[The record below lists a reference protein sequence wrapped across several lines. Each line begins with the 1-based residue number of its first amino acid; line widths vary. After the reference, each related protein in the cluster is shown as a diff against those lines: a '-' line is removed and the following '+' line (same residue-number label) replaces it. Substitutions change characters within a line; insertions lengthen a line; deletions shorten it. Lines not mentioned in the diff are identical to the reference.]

1 MNKRA
6 GRAKQT
12 NRESRKK
19 ARIQVWSFWN
29 SQARSESGMNHQSS
43 PQGNDKKTQIA
54 FLHLVR
60 PPDSK
65 HMATNNPYQTLVD
78 GVAQLLTE
86 GEAISL
92 PRLSQARPPPIA
104 ADRPKALIFAPHPDD
119 EVIIG
124 GLPLRLLRELKMNV
138 VNVAVTLG
146 SRVDRQTERWQ
157 ELKNCCDYIGFGLL
171 STGERGLEGI
181 NPAARK
187 KDARRWGSSVE
198 VIVRILTEHQP
209 SIVFFPHDDDW
220 NQTHLGVHHLL
231 VEALGASGLT
241 CLTVETEFWGAMDT
255 PNLMVESAAAD
266 VADLVAALSLH
277 VGEVARNPYHLRLPA
292 WMIDNVRRGAEL
304 VGGQG
309 GAAPEFA
316 FATLYRV
323 RQWKNG
329 AIQELYSG
337 GAQIGARDFPGSV
350 FPWLKA

>member
-1 MNKRA
+1 MTADNPYRTFVDDFRRLLTDTKPLDV
-6 GRAKQT
+6 GT
-12 NRESRKK
+12 
-19 ARIQVWSFWN
+19 
-29 SQARSESGMNHQSS
+29 
-43 PQGNDKKTQIA
+43 
-54 FLHLVR
+54 LVPPTR
-60 PPDSK
+60 PPV
-65 HMATNNPYQTLVD
+65 P
-78 GVAQLLTE
+78 
-86 GEAISL
+86 
-92 PRLSQARPPPIA
+92 A
-104 ADRPKALIFAPHPDD
+104 AAPKVLIFAPHPDD

-231 VEALGASGLT
+231 VEALGASGLA

-277 VGEVARNPYHLRLPA
+277 VGEVTRNPYHLRLPA

-309 GAAPEFA
+309 GAAPKFA
-316 FATLYRV
+316 FATLYRL
-323 RQWKNG
+323 RRWKNG
-329 AIQELYSG
+329 EFQLLFDAGRVLTSQDDLSKLFQPKG
-337 GAQIGARDFPGSV
+337 
-350 FPWLKA
+350 

>member
-1 MNKRA
+1 MTPDNPYRA
-6 GRAKQT
+6 FVDGFRRLLTDTKPLDVGAT
-12 NRESRKK
+12 
-19 ARIQVWSFWN
+19 V
-29 SQARSESGMNHQSS
+29 
-43 PQGNDKKTQIA
+43 PPT
-54 FLHLVR
+54 R
-60 PPDSK
+60 PPV
-65 HMATNNPYQTLVD
+65 P
-78 GVAQLLTE
+78 
-86 GEAISL
+86 
-92 PRLSQARPPPIA
+92 
-104 ADRPKALIFAPHPDD
+104 ADAPKVLIFAPHPDD

-146 SRVDRQTERWQ
+146 SRVDRQAERWR
-157 ELKNCCDYIGFGLL
+157 ELKNCCDYIGFGLV

-187 KDARRWGSSVE
+187 KDARRWGSSVD
-198 VIVRILTEHQP
+198 VIVRILAEHQP

-231 VEALGASGLT
+231 AEALVASGLA

-316 FATLYRV
+316 FATLYRL
-323 RQWKNG
+323 RRWKNG
-329 AIQELYSG
+329 EFQSLFDGGRVLTSQDDLSELF
-337 GAQIGARDFPGSV
+337 Q
-350 FPWLKA
+350 LKG